1 MNKQQLA
8 NKIWASANAMRAKID
23 ANEYKDYILGL
34 IFYKFLSDTEI
45 NHLKQKLGWTD
56 KDLPDLKEDFN
67 DPDMRDTINNC
78 KENIGYF
85 ISYDNLF
92 STWLKTDTDFSV
104 SELSGA
110 LSSFENMISEEYKS
124 VYGGI
129 FKTLRTGLDKLG
141 TSVSEQTK
149 ALKKLLS
156 LIREVPT
163 DGSQNYDVLGY
174 IYEYLIS
181 KFAASAG
188 KKAGEFYTPSE
199 VAKLMS
205 DIVAEHHRFKKQIE
219 IYDPTSGSGSL
230 LITIGKSICRHISDP
245 NSVRYYAQELKPA
258 TYNLTRMNLV
268 MRGISPSNIETRCAD
283 SLAEDWPIVLHGPE
297 RGKALRVDAVV
308 SNPPYSQHW
317 SNGEAEYDSRFKDFG
332 VAPKAK
338 ADYAFLLHE
347 LHHLK
352 SDGIM
357 TIVLPHGVLFRGEPE
372 DGAEGQIR
380 ATLIEKNHIDA
391 IIGLPPNIFFGTGIP
406 TLIMVLKQHRD
417 NDDVLIIDASKYYLK
432 GKQNVLR
439 ASDIKRISD
448 AYSERKDIPG
458 FCRAV
463 SRKEIRDNGYNL
475 NIPRY
480 VDSSEQPEQFDIYA
494 TVYGG
499 IPDSEIET
507 LSEYWNA
514 LPSLRN
520 ELFIS
525 DSDKPYSTATNEDV
539 AKVIDSNSDVAALY
553 RKYDDA
559 FTGFSDWL
567 HGLLIDNYAKVN
579 VPKALDEIAAD
590 IFRRLKGFP
599 LVDRYDAYQVLSDNW
614 TNVTADLE
622 MLQTE
627 CLDAARA
634 VETKNKLV
642 KTDDGEIEVPA
653 GLEGRIIPFSLVQRE
668 MFQHKLREIE
678 DIERQRSD
686 TEALIDE
693 LRDGLDDDEAR
704 TYMVEDTDR
713 LDKALVKK
721 DSKNKDG
728 EIEPTTLL
736 KLKEFVRLWNRQ
748 TMLNKE
754 LRSARQE
761 LEETTIAAIKSLTD
775 EQIAHFLHLKWID
788 PICEGVAT
796 LLPICLTT
804 MEKSIVELDTKY
816 AMPYTRLTA
825 DLNSTRSDFSELVSD
840 LTGDSY
846 AIEGLHRILTNTSK
860 D

>member
-1 MNKQQLA
+1 MTPVSKT
-8 NKIWASANAMRAKID
+8 SA
-23 ANEYKDYILGL
+23 
-34 IFYKFLSDTEI
+34 
-45 NHLKQKLGWTD
+45 W
-56 KDLPDLKEDFN
+56 
-67 DPDMRDTINNC
+67 
-78 KENIGYF
+78 
-85 ISYDNLF
+85 
-92 STWLKTDTDFSV
+92 
-104 SELSGA
+104 
-110 LSSFENMISEEYKS
+110 
-124 VYGGI
+124 
-129 FKTLRTGLDKLG
+129 
-141 TSVSEQTK
+141 
-149 ALKKLLS
+149 
-156 LIREVPT
+156 
-163 DGSQNYDVLGY
+163 
-174 IYEYLIS
+174 
-181 KFAASAG
+181 
-188 KKAGEFYTPSE
+188 
-199 VAKLMS
+199 
-205 DIVAEHHRFKKQIE
+205 
-219 IYDPTSGSGSL
+219 
-230 LITIGKSICRHISDP
+230 
-245 NSVRYYAQELKPA
+245 
-258 TYNLTRMNLV
+258 
-268 MRGISPSNIETRCAD
+268 
-283 SLAEDWPIVLHGPE
+283 
-297 RGKALRVDAVV
+297 
-308 SNPPYSQHW
+308 
-317 SNGEAEYDSRFKDFG
+317 
-332 VAPKAK
+332 APKAK

-406 TLIMVLKQHRD
+406 TLIMVLKQHRN

-448 AYSERKDIPG
+448 AYSDRKDIPG

-480 VDSSEQPEQFDIYA
+480 VDSSELPEQFDIYA

-499 IPDSEIET
+499 IPDNEIEA

-520 ELFIS
+520 ELFNS
-525 DSDKPYSTATNEDV
+525 DSDKPYSNATNEDV
-539 AKVIDSNSDVAALY
+539 AKVIDSNNDVAALY
-553 RKYDDA
+553 QKYDDA

-567 HGLLIDNYAKVN
+567 HGLLIDNYATVN
-579 VPKALDEIAAD
+579 APRALDEITSD

-627 CLDAARA
+627 GLDAART

-642 KTDDGEIEVPA
+642 KTDDGEIEVPS
-653 GLEGRIIPFSLVQRE
+653 GLEGRIIPFSLVQSE
-668 MFQHKLREIE
+668 MFQHKLREIK
-678 DIERQRSD
+678 DIEYQRGD
-686 TEALIDE
+686 TDALIDE
-693 LRDGLDDDEAR
+693 LRDGLDEDEVQ
-704 TYMVEDTDR
+704 TYMIEDTDR

-748 TMLNKE
+748 TMLNKD
-754 LRSARQE
+754 LRTARQQ
-761 LEETTIAAIKSLTD
+761 LEEATIAAIKLLTD
-775 EQIAHFLHLKWID
+775 EQIAYLLHLKWID
-788 PICEGVAT
+788 PICEGIAA
-796 LLPICLTT
+796 LLPACLTT
-804 MEKSIVELDTKY
+804 MEKSIVELDAKY
-816 AMPYTRLTA
+816 SMPYTRLTA